1 MTLHNVNVLMSLNL
15 TPKSDKFYVCFSTK
29 EETRTRK
36 TGSRTARTPALSV
49 PRAPSVSAKTTRGP
63 LRTNIGHSAPT
74 GVAQR
79 ERFHFHLESCQA
91 HRGTG
96 HAARGLD
103 VLSVAGRGR
112 AGSRGRG
119 RGAAK
124 ARPAP
129 PRQLWTATP
138 DTCEHVAWRSTRFL
152 GTKTRALFSPLVQR
166 RERERKGRD

>member
-15 TPKSDKFYVCFSTK
+15 TPESDKFYVCFSTK

-36 TGSRTARTPALSV
+36 TGSRTARTPALSM

-74 GVAQR
+74 GAALTGLR
-79 ERFHFHLESCQA
+79 
-91 HRGTG
+91 RGNVSLPSG
-96 HAARGLD
+96 
-103 VLSVAGRGR
+103 VLSGTSWDWTRRAGPGR
-112 AGSRGRG
+112 ALCRGPREG
-119 RGAAK
+119 GAAK